1 MSMDSS
7 DPFAAAT
14 IRAQR
19 INYAFIAACMPGIMT
34 YQEAVSTFVSTTIS
48 CLDDG
53 VSIGKKTAIG
63 SLSISL
69 SLSLSLCVYVCAL
82 CMCVCVC
89 VCALVVFYAV
99 RQAHSGFLCR

>member
-19 INYAFIAACMPGIMT
+19 INYAFIAACIPGILP
-34 YQEAVSTFVSTTIS
+34 YQEAVNTFVSTTIS

-53 VSIGKKTAIG
+53 VSIGKKTAIV
-63 SLSISL
+63 SL
-69 SLSLSLCVYVCAL
+69 SLSPSLCVYVCIVYV
-82 CMCVCVC
+82 CVCVC
-89 VCALVVFYAV
+89 VRARVGFYAD